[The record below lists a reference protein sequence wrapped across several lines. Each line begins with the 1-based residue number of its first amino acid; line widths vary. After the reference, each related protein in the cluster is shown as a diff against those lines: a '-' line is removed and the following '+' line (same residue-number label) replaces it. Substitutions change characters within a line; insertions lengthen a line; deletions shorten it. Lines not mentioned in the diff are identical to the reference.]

1 MTEAASLETVL
12 EEGILL
18 VALNRP
24 ERRNALDETLQN
36 ELLRIFEKAATDA
49 EVQGIILT
57 GSGEAFS
64 AGGDLSRFEKDW
76 DPAEF
81 RAQSHELTRLTGSIE
96 RLEKPVVAAINGLT
110 TGAGTQLALSCDLRI
125 ASENA
130 RFLYREGMI
139 GFIPSHGGC
148 ARLVKLV
155 GLARARD
162 ILLGGEDLDAEEA
175 FRHGLVTK
183 VVPHEGMLD
192 EARERLRH
200 IFRRAPQAYGLSKR
214 LLHLSASV
222 DLESGLFA
230 ESLAQSLLV
239 GTEDHKEGVRAA
251 RERRAPRF
259 GGNSEWP
266 T

>member
-1 MTEAASLETVL
+1 MTGSSALRTTLDDGV
-12 EEGILL
+12 LL
-18 VALNRP
+18 VELDRP
-24 ERRNALDETLQN
+24 EKRNALDEALQG
-36 ELLRIFEKAATDA
+36 ELLQVFTDVA
-49 EVQGIILT
+49 HDREVLGVILT
-57 GSGEAFS
+57 SVGEAFS
-64 AGGDLSRFEKDW
+64 AGGDLSRFERDW
-76 DPAEF
+76 GQAEF
-81 RAQSHELTRLTGSIE
+81 RASSHELTRLISSIE
-96 RLEKPVVAAINGLT
+96 RLEKPVVSAINGLA

-130 RFLYREGMI
+130 RFVFREGMI

-162 ILLGGEDLDAEEA
+162 ILLGGEDLDAREA

-183 VVPHEGMLD
+183 VVPHEKLLD
-192 EARERLRH
+192 EARERLWH

-222 DLESGLFA
+222 DLESSLFA

-239 GTEDHKEGVRAA
+239 ATEDHKEGVRAA

-259 GGNSEWP
+259 GGR
-266 T
+266 

>member
-1 MTEAASLETVL
+1 MTGDSGLRTTLEDGV
-12 EEGILL
+12 LL
-18 VALNRP
+18 VEMDRP
-24 ERRNALDETLQN
+24 ERRNALDEALQG
-36 ELLRIFEKAATDA
+36 ELLGVFAEAASDR
-49 EVQGIILT
+49 EVRGVILT

-76 DPAEF
+76 NPAEF
-81 RAQSHELTRLTGSIE
+81 RAQSHELTRLISSIE
-96 RLEKPVVAAINGLT
+96 RLEKPVVAAINGLA

-130 RFLYREGMI
+130 RFLYREGMV

-148 ARLVKLV
+148 VRLVKLV

-162 ILLGGEDLDAEEA
+162 ILLGGEDLDAQEA
-175 FRHGLVTK
+175 FRHGLVTR
-183 VVPHEGMLD
+183 VVPHEELLE
-192 EARERLRH
+192 EARERLRL
-200 IFRRAPQAYGLSKR
+200 IFKRAPQAYGLSKR

-251 RERRAPRF
+251 RERRRPSFTGR
-259 GGNSEWP
+259 
-266 T
+266 

>member
-1 MTEAASLETVL
+1 MTGDSGLRTTLEDGV
-12 EEGILL
+12 LL
-18 VALNRP
+18 VEMDRP
-24 ERRNALDETLQN
+24 ERRNALDEALQG
-36 ELLRIFEKAATDA
+36 ELLGVFAEAASDR
-49 EVQGIILT
+49 EVRGVILT

-76 DPAEF
+76 NPAEF
-81 RAQSHELTRLTGSIE
+81 RAQSHELTRLISSIE
-96 RLEKPVVAAINGLT
+96 RLEKPVVAAINGLA

-148 ARLVKLV
+148 VRLVKLV

-162 ILLGGEDLDAEEA
+162 ILLGGEDLDAQEA
-175 FRHGLVTK
+175 FRYGLVTR
-183 VVPHEGMLD
+183 VVPHEELLE
-192 EARERLRH
+192 EARERLRL
-200 IFRRAPQAYGLSKR
+200 IFKRAPQAYGLSKR

-251 RERRAPRF
+251 RERRRPSFTGR
-259 GGNSEWP
+259 
-266 T
+266 

>member
-1 MTEAASLETVL
+1 MTGDSGLRTTLKDGV
-12 EEGILL
+12 LL
-18 VALNRP
+18 VEMDRP
-24 ERRNALDETLQN
+24 ERRNALDEALQG
-36 ELLRIFEKAATDA
+36 ELLALFTNAAGDR
-49 EVQGIILT
+49 EVRGVILT

-81 RAQSHELTRLTGSIE
+81 RAQSHELTRLITSIE
-96 RLEKPVVAAINGLT
+96 RLEKPVVAAINGLA

-130 RFLYREGMI
+130 RFLFREGMI

-148 ARLVKLV
+148 VRLVKLV

-162 ILLGGEDLDAEEA
+162 ILLGGEDLDAQEA
-175 FRHGLVTK
+175 FRHGLVTR
-183 VVPHEGMLD
+183 VVEHEMLLD
-192 EARERLRH
+192 EARERLRL
-200 IFRRAPQAYGLSKR
+200 IFKRAPQAYGLAKR

-222 DLESGLFA
+222 DIESGLFA

-251 RERRAPRF
+251 RERRRPSFTGR
-259 GGNSEWP
+259 
-266 T
+266 

>member
-1 MTEAASLETVL
+1 MTETKALATSLED
-12 EEGILL
+12 GILL
-18 VALNRP
+18 VEMNRP
-24 ERRNALDETLQN
+24 ERRNALDEALQV
-36 ELLRIFEKAATDA
+36 ELLRVFEETTTGG
-49 EVQGIILT
+49 EVRGVIVT
-57 GSGEAFS
+57 GRGEAFS

-76 DPAEF
+76 NPAEF
-81 RAQSHELTRLTGSIE
+81 RAQSHELTRLIGGIE

-110 TGAGTQLALSCDLRI
+110 TGAGTQLALSCDLRV

-183 VVPHEGMLD
+183 VVPQEELLD

-239 GTEDHKEGVRAA
+239 ATEDHKEGVRAA

-259 GGNSEWP
+259 GGR
-266 T
+266 

>member
-155 GLARARD
+155 GLARAQD

-214 LLHLSASV
+214 LLVLSASV

-251 RERRAPRF
+251 RERRRPSFTGR
-259 GGNSEWP
+259 
-266 T
+266 

>member
-1 MTEAASLETVL
+1 MTEPSDLRTILEDGT
-12 EEGILL
+12 LL
-18 VALNRP
+18 VELNRP
-24 ERRNALDETLQN
+24 EKRNALDEVVQG
-36 ELLRIFEKAATDA
+36 ELLRVFTDA
-49 EVQGIILT
+49 ASDREVRGVILT

-64 AGGDLSRFEKDW
+64 AGGDLSRFERDW

-81 RAQSHELTRLTGSIE
+81 RAQSHELSRLIGAIE
-96 RLEKPVVAAINGLT
+96 RLEKPVVAAINGLA
-110 TGAGTQLALSCDLRI
+110 TGAGTQLALSCDLRV

-183 VVPHEGMLD
+183 VVPHEGLLD
-192 EARERLRH
+192 EARERLRN
-200 IFRRAPQAYGLSKR
+200 IFTRAPQAYGLSKR

-239 GTEDHKEGVRAA
+239 STNDHREGVRAA
-251 RERRAPRF
+251 RARRAPRF
-259 GGNSEWP
+259 GGR
-266 T
+266 

>member
-1 MTEAASLETVL
+1 MTGYTSLRTTL
-12 EEGILL
+12 EEGVLL
-18 VALNRP
+18 VELNRP
-24 ERRNALDETLQN
+24 EKRNALDETLQG
-36 ELLRIFEKAATDA
+36 ELLELFLEAGRDP
-49 EVQGIILT
+49 EVRGVILT

-64 AGGDLSRFEKDW
+64 AGGDLSRFEREW
-76 DPAEF
+76 NPAEF
-81 RAQSHELTRLTGSIE
+81 RAHSHELTRLVSAIE

-110 TGAGTQLALSCDLRI
+110 TGAGTQLALSCDLRV

-130 RFLYREGMI
+130 RFLFREGMI

-162 ILLGGEDLDAEEA
+162 ILLGGEDLDAQEA
-175 FRHGLVTK
+175 FRHGLVTR
-183 VVPHEGMLD
+183 VVTPERLLD

-200 IFRRAPQAYGLSKR
+200 TFERAPQAYGLAKR

-222 DLESGLFA
+222 DLESGIFA

-251 RERRAPRF
+251 RERRAPSFTGR
-259 GGNSEWP
+259 
-266 T
+266 

>member
-1 MTEAASLETVL
+1 MIQATSLKTTL
-12 EEGILL
+12 EDGILL
-18 VALNRP
+18 VELNRP
-24 ERRNALDETLQN
+24 EKRNALDETLQN
-36 ELLRIFEKAATDA
+36 ELLTLFTGVATGP
-49 EVQGIILT
+49 EVRGVVLT

-64 AGGDLSRFEKDW
+64 AGGDLSRFEKEW

-81 RAQSHELTRLTGSIE
+81 RAQSHELSRLIGSIE
-96 RLEKPVVAAINGLT
+96 RLEKPVVAAIGGLA

-162 ILLGGEDLDAEEA
+162 ILLGGEDLNAEEA

-183 VVPHEGMLD
+183 VVPHGRLLD

-230 ESLAQSLLV
+230 ENLAQSLLV
-239 GTEDHKEGVRAA
+239 ATEDHKEGVRAA
-251 RERRAPRF
+251 RERRRPSF
-259 GGNSEWP
+259 GGR
-266 T
+266 

>member
-1 MTEAASLETVL
+1 MTEATALKTTLED
-12 EEGILL
+12 GILL
-18 VALNRP
+18 VEMNRP
-24 ERRNALDETLQN
+24 ERRNALDETLQG
-36 ELLRIFEKAATDA
+36 ELLGVFEGAATGPG
-49 EVQGIILT
+49 VRGVVLT
-57 GSGEAFS
+57 GGGEAFS

-76 DPAEF
+76 NPAEF
-81 RAQSHELTRLTGSIE
+81 RAQSHELSRLIGAIE
-96 RLEKPVVAAINGLT
+96 RLEKPVVGAINGLT
-110 TGAGTQLALSCDLRI
+110 TGAGTQLALACDLRV

-162 ILLGGEDLDAEEA
+162 ILLGGEDLDAQEA

-183 VVPHEGMLD
+183 VVPHERLLD

-200 IFRRAPQAYGLSKR
+200 SLSRAPQAYVLSKR

-239 GTEDHKEGVRAA
+239 ATEDHKEGVRAA

-259 GGNSEWP
+259 GGG
-266 T
+266 

>member
-1 MTEAASLETVL
+1 MTEYTGLKTTLEDGT
-12 EEGILL
+12 LL
-18 VALNRP
+18 VEMNRP
-24 ERRNALDETLQN
+24 QKRNALDETLQN
-36 ELLRIFEKAATDA
+36 ELLELFLEAGHDP
-49 EVQGIILT
+49 EVRGVILT

-64 AGGDLSRFEKDW
+64 AGGDLSRFERDW

-81 RAQSHELTRLTGSIE
+81 RAHSHELTRLISSIE
-96 RLEKPVVAAINGLT
+96 RLEKPVVAAINGLA

-130 RFLYREGMI
+130 RFLFREGMI

-148 ARLVKLV
+148 VRLVKLV

-162 ILLGGEDLDAEEA
+162 ILLGGEDLDAGEA
-175 FRHGLVTK
+175 FRHGLVTH
-183 VVPHEGMLD
+183 VVPPEKLLD
-192 EARERLRH
+192 EARDRLLH
-200 IFRRAPQAYGLSKR
+200 IFKRAPQAYGLSKR

-251 RERRAPRF
+251 RERRAPSFTGR
-259 GGNSEWP
+259 
-266 T
+266 

>member
-1 MTEAASLETVL
+1 MTEATYLETTL
-12 EEGILL
+12 EDGILL
-18 VALNRP
+18 VELNRP
-24 ERRNALDETLQN
+24 ERRNALDEALQE
-36 ELLRIFEKAATDA
+36 ELLRLFEEAATEG
-49 EVQGIILT
+49 EVRGVILT
-57 GSGEAFS
+57 GRGGAFS

-81 RAQSHELTRLTGSIE
+81 RAQSHKLTRLIGEIE

-110 TGAGTQLALSCDLRI
+110 TGAGTQLALSCDLRV

-139 GFIPSHGGC
+139 GLIPSHGGC

-162 ILLGGEDLDAEEA
+162 ILLGGEDLAAEEA

-183 VVPHEGMLD
+183 VVPQEALLD

-200 IFRRAPQAYGLSKR
+200 IFRRAPQAYGLSKQ
-214 LLHLSASV
+214 LLYLSASV
-222 DLESGLFA
+222 DLESGFFA

-239 GTEDHKEGVRAA
+239 ATEDHKEGVRAA
-251 RERRAPRF
+251 RERRPPRF
-259 GGNSEWP
+259 GGR
-266 T
+266 

>member
-1 MTEAASLETVL
+1 VR
-12 EEGILL
+12 G
-18 VALNRP
+18 V
-24 ERRNALDETLQN
+24 
-36 ELLRIFEKAATDA
+36 
-49 EVQGIILT
+49 VLT

-64 AGGDLSRFEKDW
+64 AGGDLLRFEKDW

-81 RAQSHELTRLTGSIE
+81 RAYSHELTRLIDSVE
-96 RLEKPVVAAINGLT
+96 RLEKPVVAAIGGLA

-130 RFLYREGMI
+130 RFLFREGTI
-139 GFIPSHGGC
+139 GLIPSHGGC

-162 ILLGGEDLDAEEA
+162 ILLGGEDLNAEEA

-183 VVPHEGMLD
+183 VVPHDGLLD
-192 EARERLRH
+192 ESRARLRH
-200 IFRRAPQAYGLSKR
+200 IFRRASQAYGLSKR

-251 RERRAPRF
+251 RERRRPSF
-259 GGNSEWP
+259 GGG
-266 T
+266 

>member
-1 MTEAASLETVL
+1 MTERPGVHTTLDEGVL
-12 EEGILL
+12 LIELD
-18 VALNRP
+18 RP
-24 ERRNALDETLQN
+24 DRRNALDESLQD
-36 ELLRIFEKAATDA
+36 ELLELFLEAGRDQ
-49 EVQGIILT
+49 EVRGVLLT

-64 AGGDLSRFEKDW
+64 AGGDLSRFEREW
-76 DPAEF
+76 NPAEF
-81 RAQSHELTRLTGSIE
+81 RAHSHELTRLISSIE
-96 RLEKPVVAAINGLT
+96 RLEKPVVAAIGGLA
-110 TGAGTQLALSCDLRI
+110 TGAGTQLALSCDLRV

-148 ARLVKLV
+148 VRLVKLV

-183 VVPHEGMLD
+183 VVPQEELLD

-239 GTEDHKEGVRAA
+239 ATEDHKEGVRAA
-251 RERRAPRF
+251 RERRRPSFTGR
-259 GGNSEWP
+259 
-266 T
+266 

>member
-1 MTEAASLETVL
+1 MTEATTLKTTL
-12 EEGILL
+12 DDGILL
-18 VALNRP
+18 VEMNRP
-24 ERRNALDETLQN
+24 ERRNALDETLQG
-36 ELLRIFEKAATDA
+36 ELLEVFEAVETNP
-49 EVQGIILT
+49 EVCGVILT
-57 GSGEAFS
+57 GRGEAFS
-64 AGGDLSRFEKDW
+64 AGGDLSRFERDW
-76 DPAEF
+76 NPAEF
-81 RAQSHELTRLTGSIE
+81 RAQSQELSRLIGAIE
-96 RLEKPVVAAINGLT
+96 RLEKPVVAAINGLAI
-110 TGAGTQLALSCDLRI
+110 GAGTQLALSCDLRV

-183 VVPHEGMLD
+183 VAPHEGLLD
-192 EARERLRH
+192 EAKARLRH
-200 IFRRAPQAYGLSKR
+200 IFKRAPQAYGLSKR

-239 GTEDHKEGVRAA
+239 ATEDHKEGVRAA

-259 GGNSEWP
+259 GGR
-266 T
+266 

>member
-1 MTEAASLETVL
+1 MTDYVSLQTTL
-12 EEGILL
+12 ENGALL
-18 VALNRP
+18 VELNRP
-24 ERRNALDETLQN
+24 EKRNALDGTMQD
-36 ELLRIFEKAATDA
+36 ELLTLFEDAARDPD
-49 EVQGIILT
+49 VRGVILT
-57 GSGEAFS
+57 GRGEAFS
-64 AGGDLSRFEKDW
+64 AGGDLSRFERDW
-76 DPAEF
+76 NPAEF
-81 RAQSHELTRLTGSIE
+81 RAQSHELTRLISSVE
-96 RLEKPVVAAINGLT
+96 RLEKPVISAINGLA

-125 ASENA
+125 ASKDT

-162 ILLGGEDLDAEEA
+162 ILLGGGDLDADEA
-175 FRHGLVTK
+175 FRHGLVTR
-183 VVPHEGMLD
+183 VVPPEKLLD

-200 IFRRAPQAYGLSKR
+200 IFGRSPQAYGLSKR

-239 GTEDHKEGVRAA
+239 TTEDHKEGVRAA
-251 RERRAPRF
+251 RERRAPSF
-259 GGNSEWP
+259 TGG
-266 T
+266 

>member
-1 MTEAASLETVL
+1 MTEATFLLTTL

-18 VALNRP
+18 VELNRP
-24 ERRNALDETLQN
+24 ERRNALDEALQGKLQHVFG
-36 ELLRIFEKAATDA
+36 EAATDGG
-49 EVQGIILT
+49 VRGIILT
-57 GSGEAFS
+57 GRGEAFS
-64 AGGDLSRFEKDW
+64 AGGDLSRFDKDW
-76 DPAEF
+76 NPAEF
-81 RAQSHELTRLTGSIE
+81 RARSHELSRLIGAIE
-96 RLEKPVVAAINGLT
+96 RLEKPVVAAINGLA
-110 TGAGTQLALSCDLRI
+110 TGAGTQLALSCDLRV

-183 VVPHEGMLD
+183 VISHEKLLG

-239 GTEDHKEGVRAA
+239 ATEDHKEGVRAA

-259 GGNSEWP
+259 GGR
-266 T
+266 

>member
-1 MTEAASLETVL
+1 MTEHSGLHTTIKD
-12 EEGILL
+12 GTLL
-18 VALNRP
+18 AELNRP
-24 ERRNALDETLQN
+24 AKRNALDEALQG
-36 ELLRIFEKAATDA
+36 ELLRLFTDA
-49 EVQGIILT
+49 AHDPEVRGIILT

-64 AGGDLSRFEKDW
+64 AGGDLSRFERDW

-81 RAQSHELTRLTGSIE
+81 RAQSHELTLLIGGIE

-110 TGAGTQLALSCDLRI
+110 TGAGTQLALSCDLRV

-183 VVPHEGMLD
+183 VVPQEELLD

-259 GGNSEWP
+259 GGK
-266 T
+266 

>member
-1 MTEAASLETVL
+1 MTEATALKTTLED
-12 EEGILL
+12 GILL
-18 VALNRP
+18 VEMNRP
-24 ERRNALDETLQN
+24 ERRNALDETLQG
-36 ELLRIFEKAATDA
+36 ELLGVFEGAATDPG
-49 EVQGIILT
+49 VRGVVLT
-57 GSGEAFS
+57 GGGEAFS
-64 AGGDLSRFEKDW
+64 AGGDLSRFEKAW
-76 DPAEF
+76 NPAEF
-81 RAQSHELTRLTGSIE
+81 RAQSHELSRLIGAVE
-96 RLEKPVVAAINGLT
+96 RLEKPVVAAINGLA
-110 TGAGTQLALSCDLRI
+110 TGAGTQLALSCDLSA
-125 ASENA
+125 ASEKA

-183 VVPHEGMLD
+183 VVPHEKLLE

-222 DLESGLFA
+222 DIESGLFA

-251 RERRAPRF
+251 RERRRPSFTGR
-259 GGNSEWP
+259 
-266 T
+266 

>member
-1 MTEAASLETVL
+1 MTDYASLLTTL
-12 EEGILL
+12 EDGVLL
-18 VALNRP
+18 VELNRP
-24 ERRNALDETLQN
+24 EKRNALNETLQG
-36 ELLRIFEKAATDA
+36 ELLNLFERAATDP
-49 EVQGIILT
+49 EVRGIILT

-64 AGGDLSRFEKDW
+64 AGGDLSRFERETGA
-76 DPAEF
+76 AEF
-81 RAQSHELTRLTGSIE
+81 RAQSHELSRLVGSIE
-96 RLEKPVVAAINGLT
+96 RLEKPVVAAVNGLT

-139 GFIPSHGGC
+139 GLIPSHGGC

-175 FRHGLVTK
+175 FRHGLVTR
-183 VVPHEGMLD
+183 VVPHDSLLD

-200 IFRRAPQAYGLSKR
+200 IFKRAPQAYGLSKR
-214 LLHLSASV
+214 LLHLAASV

-239 GTEDHKEGVRAA
+239 TTEDHREGVRAA
-251 RERRAPRF
+251 RERRRPSFTGR
-259 GGNSEWP
+259 
-266 T
+266 